1 MSRMHTFFH
10 GSDTPYGIFYPTNYL
25 VAIFPG
31 FSEASE
37 AQRILRKAN
46 FANDDVLAAPGK
58 DVVLH
63 AAEDLHKMGLWGLLM
78 TELSRLLGTEAVY
91 ADQDL
96 AMAQQGSAFLAVFA
110 PTEASKL
117 EAWAAIE
124 PLKPLVARHY
134 ARYSIEVFRGVKADH
149 TQPVVGVSE

>member
-1 MSRMHTFFH
+1 MSLMHRFFH
-10 GSDTPYGIFYPTNYL
+10 GSDTPYGIYPTNYL

-37 AQRILRKAN
+37 AQRVLRKAN
-46 FANDDVLAAPGK
+46 IAHADVLAAPGK

-63 AAEDLHKMGLWGLLM
+63 AADDLHKMGLWGLLM

-110 PTEASKL
+110 PAEASKL

-124 PLKPLVARHY
+124 PLKALVARHY
-134 ARYSIEVFRGVKADH
+134 AKNSIEGGADH